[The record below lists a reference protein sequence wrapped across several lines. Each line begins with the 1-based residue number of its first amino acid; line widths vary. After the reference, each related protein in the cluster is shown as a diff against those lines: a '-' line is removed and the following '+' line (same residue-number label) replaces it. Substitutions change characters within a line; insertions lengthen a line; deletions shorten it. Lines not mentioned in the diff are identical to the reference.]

1 MDCVISLKIPG
12 IKPLTIA
19 ASLLVLGACGSLG
32 DTGAIKEATELAI
45 DCNTD
50 AALRQLDQAEA
61 SAGLGFYLAGLERVG
76 ILRDAGRTAEAKQ
89 ALEAYLAK
97 PAADSGSPEE
107 LESSIEEFI
116 EELREKRNKR
126 TGSPACP

>member
-1 MDCVISLKIPG
+1 MHYFISLKTPG
-12 IKPLTIA
+12 VKSLTVVVA
-19 ASLLVLGACGSLG
+19 LLVSAACGSLG

-61 SAGLGFYLAGLERVG
+61 SGGLGFYLAGLERVG

-97 PAADSGSPEE
+97 PEADSGSPEQ
-107 LESSIEEFI
+107 LESAINDFVK
-116 EELREKRNKR
+116 ELREKRRKR
-126 TGSPACP
+126 TGSTACP